1 MLTLTLRQGLRCVYT
16 RKRHERIRA
25 FGKARLNMR
34 TVNEV
39 SKMTGVSIRTLHY
52 YDEIGLLSPT
62 TVSEAGYR
70 LYDDT
75 ALERLQYIM
84 LFRELQFPLKDI
96 GNILNASNFDR
107 NRALEQQIELL
118 TLKKE
123 HIENLITFA
132 RGIRGIGVKNM
143 KNMDFSAFD
152 AKKLDEYAAQAK
164 ASWGQ
169 TEAYKEFEEKEKGR
183 SKEQSDQIAE
193 GMMALFTEFG
203 LLMKDGKTADSEEAQ
218 AQVKK
223 LQEYITEHFYT
234 CTKEI
239 LAGLGKMYNAGGE
252 FTENIDKYGGE
263 GAADFAAEAI
273 EVYCK

>member
-1 MLTLTLRQGLRCVYT
+1 
-16 RKRHERIRA
+16 
-25 FGKARLNMR
+25 MR

-52 YDEIGLLSPT
+52 YDQIGLLSPT
-62 TVSEAGYR
+62 SITEAGYR

-75 ALERLQYIM
+75 ALERLQHIM

-96 GNILNASNFDR
+96 GDILNASNFDR
-107 NRALEQQIELL
+107 NKALDQQIELL

-152 AKKLDEYAAQAK
+152 VKKLDEYAAQAK
-164 ASWGQ
+164 TAWGQ

-183 SKEQSDQIAE
+183 TKEQSDQIAE

-203 LLMKDGKTADSEEAQ
+203 LLLKEGKTADSEDVQ

-234 CTKEI
+234 CTPKI
-239 LAGLGKMYNAGGE
+239 LAGLGKMYNGGGSM
-252 FTENIDKYGGE
+252 TENIDKFGGE
-263 GAADFAAEAI
+263 GTADFADKAI

>member
-1 MLTLTLRQGLRCVYT
+1 
-16 RKRHERIRA
+16 
-25 FGKARLNMR
+25 MR

-52 YDEIGLLSPT
+52 YDQIGLLSPT
-62 TVSEAGYR
+62 SVTEAGYR

-75 ALERLQYIM
+75 ALERLQHIM

-96 GNILNASNFDR
+96 GDILNASNFDR
-107 NRALEQQIELL
+107 NKALDQQIELL

-143 KNMDFSAFD
+143 DFSAFD

-164 ASWGQ
+164 ASWGK

-183 SKEQSDQIAE
+183 TKEQSDQIME

-203 LLMKDGKTADSEEAQ
+203 LLMKEGKTADSEDAQ

-223 LQEYITEHFYT
+223 LQDYITEHFYT
-234 CTKEI
+234 CTKKI
-239 LAGLGKMYNAGGE
+239 LAGLGKMYSGGGSM
-252 FTENIDKYGGE
+252 TENINMFGGE
-263 GAADFAAEAI
+263 GTADFADKAI